1 MSIRSTWVLA
11 VAAGLVLAGCT
22 NQQEPATRAVEA
34 AQEALA
40 AVREEAS
47 QFAPEQLK
55 AVEEAMERVQ
65 GKLRAGDY
73 PDVLT
78 AAPMLTKQVADLKAS
93 AADGKARM
101 EAAMAE
107 ARDLWP
113 TLSADLPK
121 MTEAL
126 TARLEELGKMKT
138 LPEGIDA
145 TNLDYSRKA
154 FAELSA
160 EWTAAQ
166 ADFAAG
172 QFTAAASKANMA
184 RRRATDLMARLKVP
198 PAKA

>member
-1 MSIRSTWVLA
+1 MSIRSTWLLV
-11 VAAGLVLAGCT
+11 VAAGLVMAGCAS
-22 NQQEPATRAVEA
+22 QQEPATKAVAA
-34 AQEALA
+34 AQAALG
-40 AVREEAS
+40 AVRDEAS
-47 QFAPEQLK
+47 QYAPDQLK
-55 AVEEAMERVQ
+55 AAEEALQRIQ
-65 GKLRAGDY
+65 GKLEGGDY
-73 PDVLT
+73 SDVLT
-78 AAPMLTKQVADLKAS
+78 AAPSLAKQVDDLKTA

-101 EAAMAE
+101 EAAMAD

-126 TARLEELGKMKT
+126 KARLEALAKMKA
-138 LPEGIDA
+138 LPEGVDA
-145 TNLDYSRKA
+145 ANLDFSRKSYE
-154 FAELSA
+154 ELST

-172 QFTAAASKANMA
+172 RFTDAASKANAA